1 MEINTMKKIIVLSC
15 AIFLLLSCKKNQIDG
30 DATVE
35 GIVKHHSKIIP
46 YASIFI
52 KYNAIDLP
60 STDTLAYDAKVRA
73 DKDGY
78 YTFNAYKGK
87 YFVYAF
93 GYDYAIPAPFHVVGG
108 QGVKLRSKEKVTLNL
123 FVTEGD

>member
-1 MEINTMKKIIVLSC
+1 MMKKIIILSC
-15 AIFLLLSCKKNQIDG
+15 TIFIVSCTKNKLDG

-35 GIVKHHSKIIP
+35 GTVKHHSKIIP
-46 YASIFI
+46 NASVFI
-52 KYNAIDLP
+52 KFNAIDLP
-60 STDTLAYDAKVRA
+60 STDTLEYDAKVRA

-78 YTFNAYKGK
+78 YKFTAYKGK

-93 GYDYAIPAPFHVVGG
+93 GYDYAIPAPYHVVGG